1 MKNAIVWTTAHSI
14 VCQIAVKHMQK
25 LGYTV
30 EERNVSNSKFWTKTK
45 LLEAIPGVKTLPQV
59 VVDGTVI
66 GGIKQLHANPAFAI
80 PKTTAVVNKAQV
92 SSMKADRKKK
102 IADDKAA
109 VAQARKTRIAQT
121 LAAHKGK

>member
-1 MKNAIVWTTAHSI
+1 M
-14 VCQIAVKHMQK
+14 
-25 LGYTV
+25 
-30 EERNVSNSKFWTKTK
+30 
-45 LLEAIPGVKTLPQV
+45 
-59 VVDGTVI
+59 
-66 GGIKQLHANPAFAI
+66 HANPAFAI